1 MGGLHVPLKE
11 IEMEKD
17 KYVIEK
23 RVPVFSFMQRTFL
36 ADLIFFLVSI
46 ASYTYM
52 VGEYELAKGRENSV
66 ETIIAIV
73 GHVSE
78 FISVALV
85 LTLFFELGGSVLMIL
100 WNLYKREQ
108 ENRLREIA
116 TEVATEVA
124 AGITEKVTA
133 EVTEKVTAEVTEKV
147 TAERDRVW
155 TEWNTRRMA
164 AEASGIAF
172 HEPPPTSP
180 QVSQG

>member
-1 MGGLHVPLKE
+1 MGGLHVLLKE

-36 ADLIFFLVSI
+36 ADLIFFLMLI

-73 GHVSE
+73 GHVGE

-108 ENRLREIA
+108 EKRLREIA
-116 TEVATEVA
+116 AEVA
-124 AGITEKVTA
+124 A
-133 EVTEKVTAEVTEKV
+133 EVTEKVAAEVKAQV

-164 AEASGIAF
+164 AEASGIPF

-180 QVSQG
+180 QVSPE

>member
-1 MGGLHVPLKE
+1 
-11 IEMEKD
+11 MEKD

-36 ADLIFFLVSI
+36 ADLIFFLMLI

-73 GHVSE
+73 GHVGE

-85 LTLFFELGGSVLMIL
+85 LTLFFEIGGAVLMIL

-108 ENRLREIA
+108 EKRLREIA
-116 TEVATEVA
+116 AEVA
-124 AGITEKVTA
+124 A
-133 EVTEKVTAEVTEKV
+133 EVKAQV

-164 AEASGIAF
+164 AEASGIPF

-180 QVSQG
+180 PVSPE

>member
-36 ADLIFFLVSI
+36 ADLIFFFVLI

-108 ENRLREIA
+108 KKRLREIA
-116 TEVATEVA
+116 
-124 AGITEKVTA
+124 
-133 EVTEKVTAEVTEKV
+133 AEVTEKV

-164 AEASGIAF
+164 AEASGIPF

-180 QVSQG
+180 QVSQE

>member
-1 MGGLHVPLKE
+1 
-11 IEMEKD
+11 MEKD
-17 KYVIEK
+17 KYVLAK
-23 RVPVFSFMQRTFL
+23 RMPVFSFMQRTFI
-36 ADLIFFLVSI
+36 ADLIFFLGLI

-73 GHVSE
+73 GHVGD

-108 ENRLREIA
+108 EKRLREIA
-116 TEVATEVA
+116 TEVAMEVA
-124 AGITEKVTA
+124 AEI
-133 EVTEKVTAEVTEKV
+133 TEKV

-164 AEASGIAF
+164 AEASGLPF

>member
-1 MGGLHVPLKE
+1 
-11 IEMEKD
+11 MEKD

-36 ADLIFFLVSI
+36 ADLIFFFVLI

-108 ENRLREIA
+108 KKRLREI
-116 TEVATEVA
+116 TE
-124 AGITEKVTA
+124 
-133 EVTEKVTAEVTEKV
+133 EVTEKV

-164 AEASGIAF
+164 AEASGIPF

>member
-1 MGGLHVPLKE
+1 
-11 IEMEKD
+11 MEKD
-17 KYVIEK
+17 KYMLAK
-23 RVPVFSFMQRTFL
+23 RMPVFSFMQRTFL
-36 ADLIFFLVSI
+36 ADLIFFLGLI

-73 GHVSE
+73 GHVGD

-108 ENRLREIA
+108 EKRLREIA
-116 TEVATEVA
+116 TEVAMEVA
-124 AGITEKVTA
+124 AEI
-133 EVTEKVTAEVTEKV
+133 TEKV

-164 AEASGIAF
+164 AEASGIPF

-180 QVSQG
+180 QVSPE

>member
-1 MGGLHVPLKE
+1 
-11 IEMEKD
+11 
-17 KYVIEK
+17 
-23 RVPVFSFMQRTFL
+23 
-36 ADLIFFLVSI
+36 
-46 ASYTYM
+46 
-52 VGEYELAKGRENSV
+52 
-66 ETIIAIV
+66 
-73 GHVSE
+73 
-78 FISVALV
+78 
-85 LTLFFELGGSVLMIL
+85 MIL

-133 EVTEKVTAEVTEKV
+133 EVTERV

-164 AEASGIAF
+164 AEASGIPF

-180 QVSQG
+180 QVSPE

>member
-36 ADLIFFLVSI
+36 ADLIFFLVLI

-73 GHVSE
+73 GHVGE

-108 ENRLREIA
+108 KKRLREI
-116 TEVATEVA
+116 
-124 AGITEKVTA
+124 
-133 EVTEKVTAEVTEKV
+133 TAEVTEKV

-164 AEASGIAF
+164 AEASGIPF

>member
-1 MGGLHVPLKE
+1 MGGLHVLLKE

-23 RVPVFSFMQRTFL
+23 RVAVFSFMQRTFL
-36 ADLIFFLVSI
+36 ADLIFFLMLI

-73 GHVSE
+73 GHVGE

-108 ENRLREIA
+108 EKRLREIA
-116 TEVATEVA
+116 AEVA
-124 AGITEKVTA
+124 AEVAAEFTEKVAA
-133 EVTEKVTAEVTEKV
+133 EVKAQV

-164 AEASGIAF
+164 AEASGIPF

-180 QVSQG
+180 PVSPE

>member
-1 MGGLHVPLKE
+1 MGGLHVLLKE

-17 KYVIEK
+17 KHVIEK

-36 ADLIFFLVSI
+36 ADLIFFLMLI

-73 GHVSE
+73 GHVGE
-78 FISVALV
+78 FILVALV
-85 LTLFFELGGSVLMIL
+85 LTLFFEIGGVVLMIL

-108 ENRLREIA
+108 EKRLREL
-116 TEVATEVA
+116 A
-124 AGITEKVTA
+124 AELAA
-133 EVTEKVTAEVTEKV
+133 EVKAQV

-164 AEASGIAF
+164 AEASGIPF

-180 QVSQG
+180 QVSPE

>member
-17 KYVIEK
+17 KYMLAK

-36 ADLIFFLVSI
+36 ADLIFFLGLI

-108 ENRLREIA
+108 KKRLREIA
-116 TEVATEVA
+116 
-124 AGITEKVTA
+124 A
-133 EVTEKVTAEVTEKV
+133 EVTAEVTEKV

-164 AEASGIAF
+164 AEASGIPF

-180 QVSQG
+180 QVSPE

>member
-17 KYVIEK
+17 KYVLAK
-23 RVPVFSFMQRTFL
+23 RMPVFSFMQRTFI
-36 ADLIFFLVSI
+36 ADLIFFLGLI

-73 GHVSE
+73 GHVGD
-78 FISVALV
+78 FIPVALV

-108 ENRLREIA
+108 EKRLREIA
-116 TEVATEVA
+116 TEVAMEVA
-124 AGITEKVTA
+124 AEI
-133 EVTEKVTAEVTEKV
+133 TEKV

-164 AEASGIAF
+164 AEASGIPF

-180 QVSQG
+180 QVSPE

>member
-17 KYVIEK
+17 KYMLAK

-36 ADLIFFLVSI
+36 ADLIFFFVLI

-52 VGEYELAKGRENSV
+52 VREYELAKGRENSV

-73 GHVSE
+73 GHVGE

-116 TEVATEVA
+116 TEVAMEVA
-124 AGITEKVTA
+124 AEI
-133 EVTEKVTAEVTEKV
+133 TEKV

-164 AEASGIAF
+164 AEASGIPF

-180 QVSQG
+180 QVSPE

>member
-17 KYVIEK
+17 KYMLAK
-23 RVPVFSFMQRTFL
+23 RMPVFSFMQRTFL
-36 ADLIFFLVSI
+36 ADLIFFLGLI

-73 GHVSE
+73 GHVGD

-108 ENRLREIA
+108 EKRLREIA
-116 TEVATEVA
+116 TEVAMEVA
-124 AGITEKVTA
+124 AEI
-133 EVTEKVTAEVTEKV
+133 TEKV

-164 AEASGIAF
+164 AEASGIPF

-180 QVSQG
+180 QVSPE

>member
-1 MGGLHVPLKE
+1 
-11 IEMEKD
+11 MEKD
-17 KYVIEK
+17 KYMLAK
-23 RVPVFSFMQRTFL
+23 RMPVFSFMQRTFL
-36 ADLIFFLVSI
+36 ADLIFFLGLI

-73 GHVSE
+73 GHVGD
-78 FISVALV
+78 FIPVALV

-133 EVTEKVTAEVTEKV
+133 EVTERV

-164 AEASGIAF
+164 AEASGIPF

-180 QVSQG
+180 QVSLE

>member
-1 MGGLHVPLKE
+1 MGGLHVLLKE

-36 ADLIFFLVSI
+36 ADLIFFLMLI

-73 GHVSE
+73 GHVGE

-85 LTLFFELGGSVLMIL
+85 LTLFFEIGGAVLIIL

-108 ENRLREIA
+108 EKRLREIA
-116 TEVATEVA
+116 AEVA
-124 AGITEKVTA
+124 AEVTA
-133 EVTEKVTAEVTEKV
+133 EVTEKVAEEVKAQV

-164 AEASGIAF
+164 AEASGIPF

-180 QVSQG
+180 QVSPE

>member
-1 MGGLHVPLKE
+1 MPLKE

-17 KYVIEK
+17 KYMLAK
-23 RVPVFSFMQRTFL
+23 RVPVCSFMQRTFL
-36 ADLIFFLVSI
+36 ADLIFFFVLI

-52 VGEYELAKGRENSV
+52 VREYELAKGRENSV

-73 GHVSE
+73 GHVGE

-116 TEVATEVA
+116 TGVAAEVA
-124 AGITEKVTA
+124 AKVAAEVTEKVTAEITEKVTA
-133 EVTEKVTAEVTEKV
+133 EVTERV

-164 AEASGIAF
+164 AEASGIPF

-180 QVSQG
+180 QVSPE

>member
-1 MGGLHVPLKE
+1 
-11 IEMEKD
+11 MEKD

-36 ADLIFFLVSI
+36 ADLIFFFVLI

-108 ENRLREIA
+108 KKRLREIA
-116 TEVATEVA
+116 
-124 AGITEKVTA
+124 A
-133 EVTEKVTAEVTEKV
+133 EVTAEVTEKV

-164 AEASGIAF
+164 AEASGIPF

>member
-1 MGGLHVPLKE
+1 MGGLHVLLKE

-36 ADLIFFLVSI
+36 ADLIFFLMLI

-73 GHVSE
+73 GHVGE

-108 ENRLREIA
+108 EKRLREIA
-116 TEVATEVA
+116 AEVA
-124 AGITEKVTA
+124 AEVAAEFTEKVAA
-133 EVTEKVTAEVTEKV
+133 EVKAQV

-164 AEASGIAF
+164 AEASGIPF

-180 QVSQG
+180 QVSPE